1 MAGRLWPNGLKRRW
15 MVNREG
21 GPAKDLRR
29 RWRSCLVEES
39 PRWAVRRA
47 HWRAMGLTEEDLER
61 PKIAIV
67 NSSSELAM
75 CFRHLDGIAAR
86 LKEIIRSAGGVPF
99 EIRTAAPADFITSAG
114 HGGGY
119 VLSARDLIVNDIEVA
134 VEGALLDGM
143 ICLSSCDKTVP
154 AHLMAAARLDLPTLI
169 VACGYQP
176 SGEHRGK
183 VVDIEDVFLH
193 ASGAAVGACDL
204 REVWEMADRAIQGPG
219 VCPGMGTANSMHMAC
234 EALGMALPGST
245 PVRANSPRMWD
256 VVEEAGR
263 RIVELV
269 REDVKPRQILKPEAF
284 ANAVM
289 VMLAVGAS
297 INVVKHLQAVAK
309 EARCPVDI
317 YELFAQYEEK
327 VPLLVAVRPNGEH
340 RIEDLEEAGGTLAV
354 LKRLEPLL
362 AAGVPTVAGRTLQE
376 ILRDVRVLRDEVVR
390 PLDRPWRKRGTIV
403 ILKGS
408 LAPQGAIVR
417 LGSAQDGS
425 IRFSGPAK
433 VYGSQE
439 QALEGLRRGEVRP
452 GQVVVI
458 RGMGPRGRPGMGM
471 VSAFA
476 FALDRAGLSGRVAMV
491 SDGQVSGLLN
501 RGLVVAEVCPEAA
514 EGGPLAWVEDGDR
527 IVIDLEARR
536 VDLEVPPEVLEA
548 RRQARSWE
556 SPVEEHGWLEMYRKL
571 VRPLRDGA
579 ILVESIY

>member
-1 MAGRLWPNGLKRRW
+1 MDGALRSAEGRR
-15 MVNREG
+15 M
-21 GPAKDLRR
+21 
-29 RWRSCLVEES
+29 RWRSCLSEES

-47 HWRAMGLTEEDLER
+47 HWRAMGLTEEELER

-86 LKEIIRSAGGVPF
+86 LKETIRSAGGVPF
-99 EIRTAAPADFITSAG
+99 EIRTTAPADFITSAG

-176 SGEHRGK
+176 SGEYRGEP
-183 VVDIEDVFLH
+183 VDIEDVFLH
-193 ASGAAVGACDL
+193 ASGAAAGACDL
-204 REVWEMADRAIQGPG
+204 QQVWEMADRAIRGPG

-245 PVRANSPRMWD
+245 PVLANSPRMWRT
-256 VVEEAGR
+256 VEEAGR

-269 REDVKPRQILKPEAF
+269 LEDVRPRQILQPEAF
-284 ANAVM
+284 TNAVL

-327 VPLLVAVRPNGEH
+327 VPLLVAVRPNGKH
-340 RIEDLEEAGGTLAV
+340 RIEELEEAGGTLAV

-362 AAGVPTVAGRTLQE
+362 IPDVPTVAGRTLRE
-376 ILRDVRVLRDEVVR
+376 ILRDVTVTREEVVR
-390 PLDRPWRKRGTIV
+390 PLHRPWRRRGTLLV
-403 ILKGS
+403 LRGS
-408 LAPQGAIVR
+408 LAPQGALVR
-417 LGSAQDGS
+417 LGAEGGPS
-425 IRFSGPAK
+425 RFSGWAK
-433 VYGSQE
+433 VFESQE
-439 QALEGLRRGEVRP
+439 QALEGLRKGEVRA
-452 GQVVVI
+452 GHVVVI

-501 RGLVVAEVCPEAA
+501 RGLVVAEVSPEAA
-514 EGGPLAWVEDGDR
+514 EGGPLAWVKDGDR
-527 IVIDLEARR
+527 ITIDLEARR
-536 VDLEVPPEVLEA
+536 VDLEVSSEELEA
-548 RRQARSWE
+548 RRRTRTWS
-556 SPVEEHGWLEMYRKL
+556 SPVEEHGWLEIYRKL

-579 ILVESIY
+579 ILVE